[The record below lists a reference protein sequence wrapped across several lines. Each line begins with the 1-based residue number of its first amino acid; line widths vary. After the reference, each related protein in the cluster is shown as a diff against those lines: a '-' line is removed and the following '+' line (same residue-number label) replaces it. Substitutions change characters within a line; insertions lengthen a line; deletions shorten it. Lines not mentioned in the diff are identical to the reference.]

1 MRFRYLVL
9 AAVLL
14 MPGTASAEW
23 QIKPFLGLTFGGG
36 TTLVDLEEAAG
47 DPNVVYGGSVQW
59 LGNIFGV
66 EGDVGFG
73 PGFFDS
79 GDRTLVTDLVTD
91 SEVITVTGNVVI
103 TLPRRATEYTL
114 RPYFAGGFGLMH
126 VRRADAGQAF
136 SASSNLA
143 AINVGGGATGFV
155 TARVGLSWDLRYFRN
170 VTGPDLGAG
179 EALGEARLSFWRATM
194 AVVFR

>member
-9 AAVLL
+9 AAALL
-14 MPGTASAEW
+14 MPGPASAEW

-36 TTLVDLEEAAG
+36 TTLIDPQEAAG
-47 DPNVVYGGSVQW
+47 DPNLVYGGSVQW

-73 PGFFDS
+73 PGFFES
-79 GDRTLVTDLVTD
+79 GDQVDQIDLVTD
-91 SEVITVTGNVVI
+91 SEVITLTGNVVI

-114 RPYFAGGFGLMH
+114 RPYVAGGFGLMH
-126 VRRADAGQAF
+126 VRRSDVRQVF
-136 SASSNLA
+136 STNNLA

-155 TARVGLSWDLRYFRN
+155 TDRVGLSWDLRYFRN
-170 VTGPDLGAG
+170 VTGPELGAG
-179 EALGEARLSFWRATM
+179 ETFGEARLSFWRATM

>member
-47 DPNVVYGGSVQW
+47 DPNLVYGGSVLL
-59 LGNIFGV
+59 LGNIFGI

-73 PGFFDS
+73 PGFFES
-79 GDRTLVTDLVTD
+79 GDQILVTD
-91 SEVITVTGNVVI
+91 SEVTTVTGNVVV
-103 TLPRRATEYTL
+103 TLPRRATQYTL
-114 RPYFAGGFGLMH
+114 RPYLVGGFGLMH
-126 VRRADAGQAF
+126 VRKADVIEAF
-136 SASSNLA
+136 DSTRNLA
-143 AINVGGGATGFV
+143 AINVGGGATGFL
-155 TARVGLSWDLRYFRN
+155 TDRVGLSWDLRYFRN
-170 VTGPDLGAG
+170 VTGPEVGSGL
-179 EALGEARLSFWRATM
+179 LVGEARLSFWRATM

>member
-1 MRFRYLVL
+1 MRFCHLVL

-23 QIKPFLGLTFGGG
+23 QIRPFLGLTFGGG

-47 DPNVVYGGSVQW
+47 DPNFVYGGSVQW
-59 LGNIFGV
+59 LGNIVGV

-73 PGFFDS
+73 PGFFES
-79 GDRTLVTDLVTD
+79 GDQILVTD
-91 SEVITVTGNVVI
+91 SEVMTVTGNVVI

-126 VRRADAGQAF
+126 VRKSDASQTF
-136 SASSNLA
+136 STNNLA

-155 TARVGLSWDLRYFRN
+155 TDRVGLSWDLRYFRN
-170 VTGPDLGAG
+170 VTGPELGAG
-179 EALGEARLSFWRATM
+179 ETFGEARLSFWRATM

>member
-36 TTLVDLEEAAG
+36 TTFVDLEEAAG
-47 DPNVVYGGSVQW
+47 DPNLVYGGSVQW

-79 GDRTLVTDLVTD
+79 GDLTEVTESGVT
-91 SEVITVTGNVVI
+91 TVTGSVVI
-103 TLPRRATEYTL
+103 TLPRRTTQYTL
-114 RPYFAGGFGLMH
+114 RPYFVGGFGLMH
-126 VRRADAGQAF
+126 VRRVDSLNAF
-136 SASSNLA
+136 DPTTNLA
-143 AINVGGGATGFV
+143 AINIGGGVTGFV
-155 TARVGLSWDLRYFRN
+155 TDRVGLSWDVRYFRN
-170 VTGPDLGAG
+170 VTGPDLESGATF
-179 EALGEARLSFWRATM
+179 GEARLSFWRATM